1 MRRNQRNQ
9 NGALLIEQ
17 IIALGLIGLALTALL
32 LGLSAGVVTGN
43 RGEQLE
49 TAGQIA
55 SSALERIKAG
65 PYLTSTLTYPLDPNP
80 RPGYTLSNQVTTLR
94 PHLQQITVTVH
105 SNNQLLLELSGYK
118 ANR

>member
-1 MRRNQRNQ
+1 MRHNQS
-9 NGALLIEQ
+9 GALLIEQ
-17 IIALGLIGLALTALL
+17 IVALALVGLVLAALL
-32 LGLSAGVVTGN
+32 VGLSSGVVAGG

-55 SSALERIKAG
+55 SSALETIKAG
-65 PYLTSTLTYPLDPNP
+65 PYITGTASYPLDPNP

-105 SNNQLLLELSGYK
+105 SGDQLLLALSGYK
-118 ANR
+118 VNR